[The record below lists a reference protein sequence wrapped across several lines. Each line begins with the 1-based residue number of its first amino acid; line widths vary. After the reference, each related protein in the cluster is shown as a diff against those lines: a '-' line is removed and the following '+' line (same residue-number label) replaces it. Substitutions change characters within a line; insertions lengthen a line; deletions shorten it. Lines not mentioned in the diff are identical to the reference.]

1 MLLCYLA
8 YFATLSRLYSQFQ
21 LNSPLEA
28 CILSVMHRH
37 FYMSFLCYPFQGN
50 QALIAEGNEPPW
62 KNIDSSHTASQKV
75 GAAPEII
82 QSNLSDLPFVHA
94 MVS

>member
-1 MLLCYLA
+1 MPLCP
-8 YFATLSRLYSQFQ
+8 RLYSQFQ

-50 QALIAEGNEPPW
+50 QALIAEGNEPALE
-62 KNIDSSHTASQKV
+62 KHRLFRILRLQKV